1 MTLLPLQVRN
11 STETQFTC
19 LLCFAFFSSYRLIR
33 SLKEELE
40 LLRSKGEAERIRLQQ
55 LDPIINT
62 MMDERALVEYLLER
76 GQEQNKKRS

>member
-1 MTLLPLQVRN
+1 MAGVQCLVKSVRREDG
-11 STETQFTC
+11 SEAAYGLMPIT
-19 LLCFAFFSSYRLIR
+19 